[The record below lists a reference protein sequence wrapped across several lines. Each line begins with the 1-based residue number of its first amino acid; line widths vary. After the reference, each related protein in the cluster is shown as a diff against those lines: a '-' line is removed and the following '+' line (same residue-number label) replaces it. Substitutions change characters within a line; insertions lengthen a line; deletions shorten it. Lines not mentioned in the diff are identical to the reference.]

1 MTSRALASSVA
12 GLRNRAYV
20 RRLFMYIHWE
30 DPIARKARTSK
41 TTRKVSRTFR
51 LTPGRLEAAQ
61 KILGTETATAT
72 IETALDMVVFR
83 QELIDGAD
91 AMFGADI
98 DAVA

>member
-1 MTSRALASSVA
+1 MASKS
-12 GLRNRAYV
+12 
-20 RRLFMYIHWE
+20 
-30 DPIARKARTSK
+30 RTSK
-41 TTRKVSRTFR
+41 RSRKVSRTFR

-83 QELIDGAD
+83 EELMEGAE

>member
-1 MTSRALASSVA
+1 M
-12 GLRNRAYV
+12 YV
-20 RRLFMYIHWE
+20 RKLFMYIHGE
-30 DPIARKARTSK
+30 DPIARKARASR

-98 DAVA
+98 DAVE